1 MVIFSILPISLQ
13 QGLAYALVALGIA
26 LTFRV
31 LAFPDLTVD
40 GSFPLGGAV
49 VARLIVAGLDPA
61 LAVVA
66 AGLSGCQEEQ
76 LKAQVVDL
84 QTRLRYAEAEKVDLN
99 NKLTEADAKNTE
111 LQDDVSAAKA

>member
-1 MVIFSILPISLQ
+1 MLYIIPISLE

-49 VARLIVAGLDPA
+49 AARLIFDGLDPA
-61 LAVVA
+61 
-66 AGLSGCQEEQ
+66 
-76 LKAQVVDL
+76 
-84 QTRLRYAEAEKVDLN
+84 T
-99 NKLTEADAKNTE
+99 
-111 LQDDVSAAKA
+111 